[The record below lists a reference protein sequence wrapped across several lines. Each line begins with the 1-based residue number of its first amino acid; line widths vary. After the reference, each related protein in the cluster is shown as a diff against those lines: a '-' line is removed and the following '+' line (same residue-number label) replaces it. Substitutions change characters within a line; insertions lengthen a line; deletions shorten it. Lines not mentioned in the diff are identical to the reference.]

1 MGGVR
6 LAGHALVQRPVSL
19 LSAGRANS
27 EDTLTTRPKR
37 VVYRSYE
44 HILGLDTVK
53 RIRSQDDVD
62 TFRKDSS
69 EIPHAIVNTSGI

>member
-1 MGGVR
+1 MEFVWWATR
-6 LAGHALVQRPVSL
+6 SSSDRCLCFQQVVLIH
-19 LSAGRANS
+19 

-37 VVYRSYE
+37 VVYRFYE

-69 EIPHAIVNTSGI
+69 EIPHAIVNTSDI